1 MGSEKIIGVIRTS
14 TERQEIESQKTD
26 LTLYIEKL
34 GFSKDSI
41 VWVEVQ
47 ASSTKKNEKYDRFI
61 AEIKSVCLS
70 GVKNVAVWHLNRFGR
85 NERVLNQLKWFFEDN
100 SVQMY
105 CREPSLTLLDKNGK
119 ISHASDLMIS
129 TFFSLIKSET
139 QEREEKLIRGKRYAQ
154 KAGKYI
160 GGKVLY
166 GCMLSADN
174 KFIINPEEAAI
185 VNEIFDL
192 YETGEYS
199 CQKIADKLNLRG
211 IKHRSV
217 TFKAPEIHRI
227 LTCTHYL
234 GTTDNNIYPQIIDKE
249 RFENVKTILKEKQ
262 TIISKESQNCNYA
275 IGLIRCSECGRRY
288 VADCKQYICIR
299 RKAPKRFDG
308 TPCKTPTLRI
318 KLLDEILWMTAK
330 YRHINMLLR
339 GNDERID
346 DIERQ
351 ISDLKS
357 DNENLKSE
365 LKKIGKRREKAANDY
380 YVTGSL
386 PESVYI
392 NVIAQI
398 TVSEEKL
405 NSDYQLNVNK
415 IDMLMKQKKVLK
427 APFARKYV
435 NAVKILDKL
444 DYHKKDKEQC
454 REIIQSHILAVE
466 TDYVEVDGKRMTLI
480 NVVCSGGKNVK
491 VIYKFR
497 NNTAADYVAAWIFI
511 EQTGDY
517 AEWLT
522 VSPDKTW
529 IFDPYVTQLVLN
541 ESAGKVINDVLKMT
555 K

>member
-1 MGSEKIIGVIRTS
+1 MVNDKIIGVIRTS
-14 TERQEIESQKTD
+14 TERQETESQKTD
-26 LTLYIEKL
+26 LTHYIERL
-34 GFSKDSI
+34 GFSRNNI

-61 AEIKSVCLS
+61 DEIKSICLS

-85 NERVLNQLKWFFEDN
+85 DERVLNQLKWFFEDN
-100 SVQMY
+100 QVQMY
-105 CREPSLTLLDKNGK
+105 CQEPSLTLLNEKGERD
-119 ISHASDLMIS
+119 HASDLMIG

-139 QEREEKLIRGKRYAQ
+139 QEREEKLLRGKKYAQ
-154 KAGKYI
+154 KSGRYI

-166 GCMLSADN
+166 GYMLSAD
-174 KFIINPEEAAI
+174 KHFIINPEESAI

-199 CQKIADKLNLRG
+199 CQKIADRLNLRG
-211 IKHRSV
+211 IMHRSV

-234 GTTDNNIYPQIIDKE
+234 GTESNNIYPQIIDKE
-249 RFENVKTILKEKQ
+249 RFNNIKTILRENQ
-262 TIISKESQNCNYA
+262 TIISKESQNCNYG

-288 VADCKQYICIR
+288 VADSKQYICIR

-308 TPCKTPTLRI
+308 IPCKTPTLRI
-318 KLLDEILWMTAK
+318 KLLDEILWLTAY
-330 YRHINMLLR
+330 YRHISMLLS

-346 DIERQ
+346 VKQKEID
-351 ISDLKS
+351 
-357 DNENLKSE
+357 E
-365 LKKIGKRREKAANDY
+365 LKANNDNIKAEIKNVEKRRQKAANDY
-380 YVTGSL
+380 YVAGSL
-386 PESVYI
+386 PENVYN

-398 TVSEEKL
+398 SVTEERL
-405 NSDYQLNVNK
+405 NADYQLNINK
-415 IDMLMKQKKVLK
+415 IDMLEKQKKLLS

-444 DYHKKDKEQC
+444 DYRKKDREQC
-454 REIIQSHILAVE
+454 REIIQSHILAIE
-466 TDYVEVDGKRMTLI
+466 TEYVDVDGKQMTLI
-480 NVVCSGGKNVK
+480 TVVCSVGKPVK
-491 VIYKFR
+491 VIYKFK
-497 NNTAADYVAAWIFI
+497 NNTAVDYTAAWIYI

-529 IFDPYVTQLVLN
+529 IFDPYVTSLVLDEN
-541 ESAGKVINDVLKMT
+541 AGKVINDVLKF
-555 K
+555 